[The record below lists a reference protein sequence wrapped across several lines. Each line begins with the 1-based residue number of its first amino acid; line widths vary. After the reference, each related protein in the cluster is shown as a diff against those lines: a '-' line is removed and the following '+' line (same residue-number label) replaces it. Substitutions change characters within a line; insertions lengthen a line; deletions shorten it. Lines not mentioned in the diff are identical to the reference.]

1 VMQFSPLDSLLS
13 AIVSEDHNKLREAV
27 AVENG
32 FALYRQY
39 SEKEAARFAHVDPS
53 TLKRWRRKAL
63 VSYIRF
69 GANGVRYLG
78 IHVADL
84 IIRGTGPWDD
94 IRNVV
99 SSSGSSG
106 LGSGQAAP
114 PGIAAGVEAT
124 GPSVLVSA
132 RRTLTKPSN
141 A

>member
-1 VMQFSPLDSLLS
+1 MP
-13 AIVSEDHNKLREAV
+13 EDHNKLREAV
-27 AVENG
+27 AAENG

-69 GANGVRYLG
+69 GSNGVRYLG

-94 IRNVV
+94 IGNSA
-99 SSSGSSG
+99 SSLGSSG
-106 LGSGQAAP
+106 LRSGEAAP
-114 PGIAAGVEAT
+114 LGIGAGGKST
-124 GPSVLVSA
+124 GPSVSVSA

-141 A
+141 V